1 MGAAALQ
8 GVQRLTPRDMK
19 ACTPHLAIISSPES
33 LHLCQ
38 RCQNCPLSMQLV
50 ACEEPAASNQRLPV
64 SLTDYH
70 GHRHRHLLHWP
81 LHSVT
86 ACCMAGLMRV
96 VWTERCDLPLLKTC
110 ISLLRATIF
119 SANDNWLGCTQSI
132 AACKRFQA
140 NDIWHRR
147 SHCTTLPG
155 LQGAARTPTS
165 AQRQLRK
172 PPDTEPAWGMRARP
186 TTGVSAAGQSTPPP
200 AYYFLLCTSTVTSVM
215 TKPWYG
221 S

>member
-1 MGAAALQ
+1 MVLHCRISCRLLTVQTSVKMHEGAVGAAALQ
-8 GVQRLTPRDMK
+8 GVHRLTPRDMK

-38 RCQNCPLSMQLV
+38 RCQDCPLSMQLV

-110 ISLLRATIF
+110 ISLLRASVSKQMTSGTGAVTVQHCLVCRVQRALPPLH
-119 SANDNWLGCTQSI
+119 SAS
-132 AACKRFQA
+132 
-140 NDIWHRR
+140 
-147 SHCTTLPG
+147 
-155 LQGAARTPTS
+155 
-165 AQRQLRK
+165 
-172 PPDTEPAWGMRARP
+172 
-186 TTGVSAAGQSTPPP
+186 
-200 AYYFLLCTSTVTSVM
+200 
-215 TKPWYG
+215 
-221 S
+221 